1 MAAGG
6 PKTYISMYVDE
17 QIILW
22 DGIWSSFVRFLPSIY
37 SVGNRF
43 GFFTVNKTGT
53 NLKSPLKRKDEETID
68 HGHKE
73 KKEQIWRTK
82 GGDQNNKG
90 RKNES

>member
-1 MAAGG
+1 MKKRQNQH
-6 PKTYISMYVDE
+6 KTATYSKLATKKTQISNKM
-17 QIILW
+17 
-22 DGIWSSFVRFLPSIY
+22 GI
-37 SVGNRF
+37 
-43 GFFTVNKTGT
+43 NKTGT